1 MRAFLTG
8 EAKFVAD
15 LRVPGTLHV
24 AYVRSPFASARI
36 TGVRTEAAKAA
47 PGVVAVFAAGDL
59 PIIPL
64 WEIAL
69 VPERFAQPALADGA
83 VRYVGERVVAIVA
96 DSLTAALDA
105 VELVEVDYEPLVPV
119 SDPLK
124 AASVPEQV
132 CLSWASDAPD
142 ARFNEAEASVN
153 LRHSIPRLSVA
164 PMEGHAVLAVP
175 GDAGRLTMWVSTQV
189 PSASQRQIARSLGLR
204 PDQVRVVTPAVGG
217 GFGGKA
223 AGAVVDH
230 MVAGAAALTLRRPVS
245 FVEDR
250 GANLLTM
257 QGRGVHSLVELHSTI
272 SGELIGMRATITAD
286 AGAYPS
292 VGAVEPGKTKMMVCG
307 PYRMRVADVDAMAVV
322 TNLPPVGAYRGPGRS
337 EAAVML
343 ERSLDVLAAD
353 LGVDPLAIRFRN
365 VLQTD
370 VFPYAAPTGVEYD
383 SGNYPA
389 LLSCLA
395 EVADYGRMRRLQTEH
410 RDKGTRL
417 LGVGLSL
424 VVDSTAWFARVESA
438 AVRMDL
444 DGTLTVLAGSA
455 PTGQRHDVLYR
466 EIVRSVLPV
475 LAEEIRVIEGDTDAW
490 SASEGT
496 MGSRTAQTA
505 GSAVLRATEALADEL
520 RDLAAEQLEANPI
533 DVVFYEGRGFGVR
546 GVPSSARPL
555 SQIASK
561 IDTPVERSCV
571 HEQPGASYPAA
582 AHLSL
587 VEVDFETGR
596 VTPVRHVAVTDCGR
610 VLDPSSARGQ
620 VIGATTQGIA
630 QALYEEAVFDVDG
643 TPRNASFADYAVPSA
658 CEVPPIEAHFLET
671 LSPRNPLGA
680 KGVGEIGMVAAPAA
694 VQNAVVDAVRDLGV
708 RHLDM
713 PCTPLKVWNAMRAPR
728 SSREAESPGSG
739 T

>member
-8 EAKFVAD
+8 EAKFAGD
-15 LRVPGTLHV
+15 LRVPEMLHL
-24 AYVRSPFASARI
+24 AFVRSPVASARI
-36 TGVRTEAAKAA
+36 TDVRIEAAKTA
-47 PGVVAVFAAGDL
+47 PGVVAVFVAGDL

-64 WEIAL
+64 WEIAV
-69 VPERFAQPALADGA
+69 VPERFAQFALAEGA

-96 DSLTAALDA
+96 DSLPAAVDA
-105 VELVEVDYEPLVPV
+105 VDLVEVDYEPLAPV
-119 SDPLK
+119 TDPLE
-124 AASVPEQV
+124 AACVPEQV
-132 CLSWASDAPD
+132 CLRWASEAPGS
-142 ARFNEAEASVN
+142 RFEEAESSVN
-153 LRHSIPRLSVA
+153 LRHTIPRVSVA

-175 GDAGRLTMWVSTQV
+175 GADGRLTMWVSTQV
-189 PSASQRQIARSLGLR
+189 PSAAQRQIARSLGLR
-204 PDQVRVVTPAVGG
+204 SDQVRVATPAVGG

-250 GANLLTM
+250 SANLLTM
-257 QGRGVHSLVELHSTI
+257 QGRGVHSLVELHSTRT
-272 SGELIGMRATITAD
+272 GELIGMRATITAD
-286 AGAYPS
+286 AGAYPG
-292 VGAVEPGKTKMMVCG
+292 VGAVEPGKTRMMACG
-307 PYRMRVADVDAMAVV
+307 PYCMRAADVGAMTVV

-353 LGVDPLAIRFRN
+353 LGVDPLEIRFRN
-365 VLQTD
+365 VLQPD

-389 LLSCLA
+389 LLRRLA
-395 EVADYGRMRRLQTEH
+395 EVADYGRLRRLQTEH
-410 RDKGTRL
+410 RDKGTGL
-417 LGVGLSL
+417 LGIGLSL
-424 VVDSTAWFARVESA
+424 VVDSTAWFARIESA

-455 PTGQRHDVLYR
+455 PTGQQHDVLYR

-475 LAEEIRVIEGDTDAW
+475 SPEEVRVIEGDTDAW
-490 SASEGT
+490 STSEGT

-505 GSAVLRATEALADEL
+505 GSAVLGATEALADEL
-520 RDLAAEQLEANPI
+520 RRHAAEQLEANPI
-533 DVVFYEGRGFGVR
+533 DVVFYEGRGFGVS

-561 IDTPVERSCV
+561 IGTPVERSCV
-571 HEQPGASYPAA
+571 HEQPGASYPSA

-587 VEVDFETGR
+587 VEVDSETGR
-596 VTPVRHVAVTDCGR
+596 VTPVRHFAVTDCGR

-620 VIGATTQGIA
+620 VIGATAQGIA

-643 TPRNASFADYAVPSA
+643 TPRNTSFADYGVPSA
-658 CEVPPIEAHFLET
+658 FEVPPIEAHFLET
-671 LSPRNPLGA
+671 LSPHNPLGA
-680 KGVGEIGMVAAPAA
+680 KGIGEIGMVAAPGA
-694 VQNAVVDAVRDLGV
+694 VQNAVVDAVRHLGV
-708 RHLDM
+708 RHLNM
-713 PCTPLKVWNAMRAPR
+713 PCTPLKVWTAIRAC
-728 SSREAESPGSG
+728 SSEAI
-739 T
+739 